1 MWLDL
6 SRAQCWLILHLLHD
20 CGVFFVRTL
29 STSDRVLKNV
39 KKENNNLPLPPLYSH
54 THTHKMF
61 LVPQLLL
68 FYLSHVHFLK
78 IIYSLRNLAINKKKI
93 FIRAADT
100 LKKNRPLPSPMLC
113 AHLNNQQQFSKEE
126 KKKNLSSVHYM
137 FVSSLFHCQGIDCHT
152 WARFCFGTTT
162 DNGPIYL
169 YYLHIYTYYYIY
181 IYLFVCF
188 SFVFL
193 SIIRW
198 KKGPN

>member
-1 MWLDL
+1 
-6 SRAQCWLILHLLHD
+6 
-20 CGVFFVRTL
+20 
-29 STSDRVLKNV
+29 
-39 KKENNNLPLPPLYSH
+39 
-54 THTHKMF
+54 MF

-100 LKKNRPLPSPMLC
+100 LKKNHPLPSPMLC

-152 WARFCFGTTT
+152 
-162 DNGPIYL
+162 
-169 YYLHIYTYYYIY
+169 
-181 IYLFVCF
+181 
-188 SFVFL
+188 
-193 SIIRW
+193 
-198 KKGPN
+198 